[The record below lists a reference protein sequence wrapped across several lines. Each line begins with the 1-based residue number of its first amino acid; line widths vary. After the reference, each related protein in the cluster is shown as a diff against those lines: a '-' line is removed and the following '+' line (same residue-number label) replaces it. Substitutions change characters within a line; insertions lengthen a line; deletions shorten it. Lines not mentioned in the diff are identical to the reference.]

1 MIVIHDP
8 EWTKI
13 MLEVDR
19 LYHINTTSE
28 GRILC
33 ISDYIARLLNKLEAS
48 HSAEN
53 AGQAEGSKDADN
65 L

>member
-19 LYHINTTSE
+19 LYHTNATSE

-48 HSAEN
+48 Q
-53 AGQAEGSKDADN
+53 GADN
-65 L
+65 NG